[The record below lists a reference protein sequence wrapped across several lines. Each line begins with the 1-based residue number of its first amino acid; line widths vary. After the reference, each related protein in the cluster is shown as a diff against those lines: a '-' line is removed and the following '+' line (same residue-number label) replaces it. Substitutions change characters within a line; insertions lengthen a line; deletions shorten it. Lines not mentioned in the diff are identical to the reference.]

1 MRGEARRTFECF
13 GGIASVNV
21 GGRGPEMGAEE
32 AALGAEQKLLD
43 AHERLSRFLPDSELS
58 ALNRDPRPTVPASRL
73 LIEVAAVARWAGLLS
88 DGLVD
93 ATLVGEI
100 EDAGYRESLAESPDR
115 LPADIGAPTT
125 ARAPASASADPGW
138 RKITVDR
145 RAGTITRPPGVQIDS
160 GGIAKGLVADLVA
173 TSLNGHP
180 SFAVDCCGD
189 IRIGGTG
196 RRPRTVHVAD
206 PLGEEPISSM
216 EIVLGAVATSG
227 IGKRTWVNDDGD
239 AAHHLLDPAT
249 GAPAYTGVIQATAK
263 APTAFLAEIYAKHAI
278 LSGTEEAPGRLP
290 YGGVILLEDGT
301 VEAVSGSQRLRAMAG

>member
-1 MRGEARRTFECF
+1 MKGEARRTFECF

-21 GGRGPEMGAEE
+21 GGRSPEKDAEE
-32 AALGAEQKLLD
+32 AALAAEQKLLD

-73 LIEVAAVARWAGLLS
+73 LIEVAAVARWAGMLS

-115 LPADIGAPTT
+115 FPAEIGAPTT
-125 ARAPASASADPGW
+125 ARAPASAGADPGW

-173 TSLNGHP
+173 TSLNRHP

-216 EIVLGAVATSG
+216 EIALGAVATSG
-227 IGKRTWVNDDGD
+227 IGKRTWVNDEGD
-239 AAHHLLDPAT
+239 LAHHLLDPAT

-278 LSGTEEAPGRLP
+278 LSGTEETPGRLP

-301 VEAVSGSQRLRAMAG
+301 AEAISGTQGLQAMAG

>member
-1 MRGEARRTFECF
+1 MRGEARRTFQCF
-13 GGIASVNV
+13 GGVASVNV
-21 GGRGPEMGAEE
+21 GGRGPLMGAEE

-43 AHERLSRFLPDSELS
+43 AHERLSRFLPESELS
-58 ALNRDPRPTVPASRL
+58 ALNRDLRPTVPASRL
-73 LIEVAAVARWAGLLS
+73 LLEVAAVARWAGLLS

-100 EDAGYRESLAESPDR
+100 EDAGYRESIAESPD
-115 LPADIGAPTT
+115 LIPPDVGAPTT
-125 ARAPASASADPGW
+125 ARGPASSSADPGW

-173 TSLNGHP
+173 TSLNRHP

-196 RRPRTVHVAD
+196 RRPRTVHVED
-206 PLGEEPISSM
+206 PLGEEPIGSM

-263 APTAFLAEIYAKHAI
+263 APTAFLAEVYAKHAI

-290 YGGVILLEDGT
+290 YGGVILLEDGA
-301 VEAVSGSQRLRAMAG
+301 VEAVAGSQRLRAMAG